1 MYKLDGSILSI
12 FPVFG
17 EGAMY
22 LQLFDLDVKAFAA
35 LTLNAEGYIQVG
47 WDWPDMFL
55 NLKFFHKSGI
65 PYLHFK
71 T

>member
-47 WDWPDMFL
+47 
-55 NLKFFHKSGI
+55 
-65 PYLHFK
+65 
-71 T
+71 